1 MDYNLGYQIEKYHT
15 NNRFKSVNLDQ
26 LDYTSDNDSKSIID
40 FDDEY
45 SEVSNLYPVK
55 YKKGKSAKKKVMKT

>member
-1 MDYNLGYQIEKYHT
+1 MEYNLGHKIEKFHT
-15 NNRFKSVNLDQ
+15 NNKYKLSNLDH

-45 SEVSNLYPVK
+45 SEVSNLYPLK
-55 YKKGKSAKKKVMKT
+55 TKKEKKRKKK